1 MRVRAA
7 AVTGQVLIGLFTVL
21 TIVLMFAAIGNPDE
35 SQSAGQSGASAKE
48 QISDPDYV
56 VTPVL
61 GPSWL
66 KQLGIYDIR
75 YSAMGEMGGNGSPAP
90 SPRKEPEFPVHE
102 AAPRGGMGM
111 GGMGMGGMMGRS
123 SNAYQP
129 DPAEMQRM
137 MDEKFSLAGSDFYR
151 LDCQSCHG
159 PNGKGAPPEIKTI
172 IGPFEGTSP
181 QLIEERMKKMG
192 RPIGEKMAKDLA
204 TQAEQSIR
212 ERLQKG
218 GKKMPPFEHLQGE
231 EVNALIRYLQAR
243 VGAPEAQGKQPLVM
257 ESALRVGEHLVKGTC
272 HICHDTAGPGVR
284 GGGMMRRIIPSLA
297 SFPYEQSM
305 QTVVWQV
312 EFGTRMRMMMGGQ
325 RMPAYPYITPEE
337 AAASYLYLV
346 RFFLY

>member
-1 MRVRAA
+1 MRVRAT
-7 AVTGQVLIGLFTVL
+7 AVAGQVLIGIFTLL
-21 TIVLMFAAIGNPDE
+21 TMVFMSAAIGNPEE
-35 SQSAGQSGASAKE
+35 SRSAGQPGAGVKE

-56 VTPVL
+56 VTPVF

-75 YSAMGEMGGNGSPAP
+75 YSAMGEMGGNGLPTP
-90 SPRKEPEFPVHE
+90 SPRKEPEFPVQE
-102 AAPRGGMGM
+102 APGGRMGM

-123 SNAYQP
+123 YNAYQP

-137 MDEKFSLAGSDFYR
+137 MDEKFYLAGSDFYR

-192 RPIGEKMAKDLA
+192 RPIGAKMAKELA
-204 TQAEQSIR
+204 AQAEQSIR
-212 ERLQKG
+212 DRLQKG
-218 GKKMPPFEHLQGE
+218 GKKMPPFAHLQGE
-231 EVNALIRYLQAR
+231 EVNVLIRYLQAR
-243 VGAPEAQGKQPLVM
+243 VGAPEAQGEQPLVM
-257 ESALRVGEHLVKGTC
+257 ESTLRVGEHLVKGTC
-272 HICHDTAGPGVR
+272 RICHDTAGPGVR
-284 GGGMMRRIIPSLA
+284 GMGMMGGIIPSLA

-305 QTVVWQV
+305 QSVVWQV
-312 EFGTRMRMMMGGQ
+312 ELGTRMRMMMGGQ